1 MSDYLVSKLLSNKL
15 FAQSPELLS
24 VNGVSR
30 PRLVGVD
37 KGVRDSGLQEI
48 GTVVCC
54 GFSEITFHASKVQA
68 AASEFLSKRY
78 RKESIGSLGL
88 SIGGPFVI
96 SLTVL
101 VKINVDNSGRLG
113 SEDLVHDQDKEFWG
127 LGGCFLNEKATKT
140 VEGYAGCEDD
150 FALDDVGV
158 LVDELIDGG

>member
-54 GFSEITFHASKVQA
+54 G
-68 AASEFLSKRY
+68 L
-78 RKESIGSLGL
+78 
-88 SIGGPFVI
+88 
-96 SLTVL
+96 L
-101 VKINVDNSGRLG
+101 VSSFI
-113 SEDLVHDQDKEFWG
+113 
-127 LGGCFLNEKATKT
+127 
-140 VEGYAGCEDD
+140 
-150 FALDDVGV
+150 
-158 LVDELIDGG
+158 